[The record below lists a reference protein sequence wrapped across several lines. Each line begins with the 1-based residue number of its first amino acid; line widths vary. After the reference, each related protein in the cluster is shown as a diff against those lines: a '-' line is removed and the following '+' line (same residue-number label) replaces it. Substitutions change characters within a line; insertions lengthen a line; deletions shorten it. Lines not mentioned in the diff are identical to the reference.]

1 LTRPLPR
8 RIAVT
13 GGAGFIGSHTVDAL
27 VARECEVLVLD
38 DLSHDCGVSL
48 SAQADLLA
56 VDCGSEAAAEALQRF
71 RPDAVLHLAARG
83 GVNRAM
89 RDPGTHVRTAVASS
103 VALFKAAT
111 DAGARAVITA
121 SSGGA
126 VYGDAATLPAPE
138 RLTPAPRSA
147 YGASK
152 AAEEVYLAS
161 FRHLTGARTLALR
174 YGNVYG
180 PRQDG
185 TGEAGVVAISCTK
198 LIAGAAPVIR
208 GDGLQT
214 RDFVFVL
221 DVVAANLAAL
231 RSGRSGAVN
240 VGTGRETSV
249 RTVVDTLCRL
259 DGGAHTPRHDPPVA
273 GEVRRGCLDA
283 QRAQRWLGWHAA
295 TTIEDGLRDTLAW
308 FRSTAT
314 APADAPATAHAA
326 PQPVSPLAAP
336 GAPA

>member
-1 LTRPLPR
+1 LSRPVPR
-8 RIAVT
+8 RVAVT

-27 VARECEVLVLD
+27 LGEGCAVLVID
-38 DLSHDCGVSL
+38 DLSHACGVPL
-48 SAQADLLA
+48 PAAADLLS
-56 VDCGSEAAAEALQRF
+56 VDCGSDAAGEALQRF

-103 VALFKAAT
+103 IAFFKAAT
-111 DAGARAVITA
+111 DAGARAIVTA

-126 VYGDAATLPAPE
+126 VYGDAARLPAPE

-152 AAEEVYLAS
+152 AAEEVYLGS
-161 FRHLTGARTLALR
+161 FRRLAGARTLALR

-198 LIAGAAPVIR
+198 LIAGRPPVIR

-214 RDFVFVL
+214 RDFVFVI
-221 DVVAANLAAL
+221 DVAAANLAAL
-231 RSGRSGAVN
+231 RSARSGAVN

-249 RTVVDTLCRL
+249 RTVVETLARL
-259 DGGAHTPRHDPPVA
+259 DGGRHAPQHDPPA
-273 GEVRRGCLDA
+273 PGEVRRGCLDTR
-283 QRAQRWLGWHAA
+283 RAQAWLQWQARTG
-295 TTIEDGLRDTLAW
+295 IEDGLGQTLQW
-308 FRSTAT
+308 FRSAAAGRASSAAASRQAPLSPA
-314 APADAPATAHAA
+314 APA
-326 PQPVSPLAAP
+326 
-336 GAPA
+336 

>member
-1 LTRPLPR
+1 LTGSPPLPR

-27 VARECEVLVLD
+27 VAEGCQVLVLD
-38 DLSHDCGVSL
+38 DLTHACGVPLPPS
-48 SAQADLLA
+48 ADLHT
-56 VDCGSEAAAEALQRF
+56 VDCGSDAAAQALRSF
-71 RPDAVLHLAARG
+71 EPDAVLHLAARG
-83 GVNRAM
+83 GVAKAM

-103 VALFKAAT
+103 VAFFKSAT
-111 DAGARAVITA
+111 DAGATSIVTA

-126 VYGDAATLPAPE
+126 VYGEAATLPSHE

-152 AAEEVYLAS
+152 AAEEIYLGS
-161 FRHLTGARTLALR
+161 FRRLTRARTLALR

-185 TGEAGVVAISCTK
+185 TGEAGVVAISCNK
-198 LIAGAAPVIR
+198 LLHGEPPLIR

-231 RSGRSGAVN
+231 RSTRSGAVN
-240 VGTGRETSV
+240 VGTGRETDV
-249 RTVVDTLCRL
+249 VTVVGTLVALRGDEQLHAQHTDT
-259 DGGAHTPRHDPPVA
+259 APP
-273 GEVRRGCLDA
+273 GEVRRGCLDTR
-283 QRAQRWLGWHAA
+283 RAAHWLGWQAR
-295 TTIEDGLRDTLAW
+295 TGIEDGLRQTLQW
-308 FRSTAT
+308 FSASTRDAPAERET
-314 APADAPATAHAA
+314 APAP
-326 PQPVSPLAAP
+326 
-336 GAPA
+336 

>member
-13 GGAGFIGSHTVDAL
+13 GGAGFIGSHTVEAL
-27 VARECEVLVLD
+27 VAQGCEVLVVD
-38 DLSHDCGVSL
+38 DLSHACGVPL
-48 SAQADLLA
+48 PARADLLA
-56 VDCGSEAAAEALQRF
+56 LDCGSEAAADALRRF

-103 VALFKAAT
+103 IALFKAAT
-111 DAGARAVITA
+111 DAGARTVVTA

-126 VYGDAATLPAPE
+126 VYGDAAALPAPE

-152 AAEEVYLAS
+152 AAEEVYLGS
-161 FRHLTGARTLALR
+161 FRRLTGARTLALR

-185 TGEAGVVAISCTK
+185 SGEAGVVAISCTK
-198 LIAGAAPVIR
+198 LIAGAPPVIR
-208 GDGLQT
+208 GDGEQT
-214 RDFVFVL
+214 RDFVYVL
-221 DVVAANLAAL
+221 DVAAANLAAL
-231 RSGRSGAVN
+231 GSARSGAVN

-249 RTVVDTLCRL
+249 RTVVETLCRL
-259 DGGAHTPRHDPPVA
+259 DGGAQRPHHDPPTP
-273 GEVRRGCLDA
+273 GEVRRGCLDT
-283 QRAQRWLGWHAA
+283 QRVQRWLGWQARTA
-295 TTIEDGLRDTLAW
+295 IDAGLGETLAW
-308 FRSTAT
+308 FR
-314 APADAPATAHAA
+314 DAAA
-326 PQPVSPLAAP
+326 GGAASFQLSPLAAP

>member
-1 LTRPLPR
+1 LSRSLPR

-13 GGAGFIGSHTVDAL
+13 GGAGFIGSHTVELLLAEGC
-27 VARECEVLVLD
+27 RVLVLD
-38 DLSHDCGVSL
+38 DMSHDCGVPVP
-48 SAQADLLA
+48 AAADLLT
-56 VDCGSEAAAEALQRF
+56 VDCGSEAAAEALLRF
-71 RPDAVLHLAARG
+71 QPDAVLHLAARG

-103 VALFKAAT
+103 IALFKSAT
-111 DAGARAVITA
+111 DAGARSVVTA

-126 VYGDAATLPAPE
+126 VYGDAGQLPAPE

-152 AAEEVYLAS
+152 AAEEVYLGS
-161 FRHLTGARTLALR
+161 FRRLTGARTLALR

-198 LIAGAAPVIR
+198 LIAGTAPVIR

-214 RDFVFVL
+214 RDFVFAG
-221 DVVAANLAAL
+221 DVARANLAAL
-231 RSGRSGAVN
+231 RSARSGAVN

-249 RTVVDTLCRL
+249 RQVVETLCRL
-259 DGGAHTPRHDPPVA
+259 DGGGRTPQQDPPA
-273 GEVRRGCLDA
+273 PGEVRRGCLDTA
-283 QRAQRWLGWHAA
+283 RAQRWLGWQAQ
-295 TTIEDGLRDTLAW
+295 TQIEDGLRQTLEW
-308 FRSTAT
+308 FRTD
-314 APADAPATAHAA
+314 PAAA
-326 PQPVSPLAAP
+326 RQVSALAAP